1 MKIRTLILL
10 LSTSLIFSGV
20 FLRKKNKC
28 GDCPTWGKKRKKSAS
43 VIQDEKSNLATAHFA
58 PLKS

>member
-10 LSTSLIFSGV
+10 LSTSLIFSGC

>member
-10 LSTSLIFSGV
+10 LSTSLLFSGC

-28 GDCPTWGKKRKKSAS
+28 GDCPTWGKKRKKTAS
-43 VIQDEKSNLATAHFA
+43 VIFKKDSELAAVHFTPSKS
-58 PLKS
+58 